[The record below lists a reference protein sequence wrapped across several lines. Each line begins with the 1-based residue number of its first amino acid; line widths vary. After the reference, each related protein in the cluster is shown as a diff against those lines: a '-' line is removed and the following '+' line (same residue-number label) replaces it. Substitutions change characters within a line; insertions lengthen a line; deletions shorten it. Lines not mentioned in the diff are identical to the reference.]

1 MTCTVVQYQVLQVPQ
16 CRGRGSHNVQ
26 CQYIYFKKCM
36 FIIFFVHLSLVYCK
50 KIATCYLVFCIAH
63 CKIQFVCPHRCI
75 VYQYQCV
82 YYLCVHTYSIYA
94 PILSR
99 IQTLCAKHAAPHYSP
114 THLIFTVCHEL
125 FKIPLKFHTVSTFSG
140 CWL

>member
-1 MTCTVVQYQVLQVPQ
+1 MF
-16 CRGRGSHNVQ
+16 NVN
-26 CQYIYFKKCM
+26 IYFKKCM

-50 KIATCYLVFCIAH
+50 KIATRTRYLM
-63 CKIQFVCPHRCI
+63 
-75 VYQYQCV
+75 
-82 YYLCVHTYSIYA
+82 YLCACTCMYSVLRIARYNSCVHTDVSCISISACTTCVCTHTYSIYA
-94 PILSR
+94 PILPR
-99 IQTLCAKHAAPHYSP
+99 VQTLCAKHAAPHYSP